1 MLYSFEKPREKN
13 VLNIF
18 EWHYNSSIFSA
29 HVLASIGGLL
39 GLGLGMSFISVIE
52 ILYYVFFRRLF
63 LWQRVKWLRL
73 SIRMTRIFSRN
84 SKEERKGHDPV
95 SSDVAQNNNIIWP
108 SSTTLTSTVSTI
120 SSPTFNHPLPLAR
133 RYSLNLPPHL
143 QKQLSKY

>member
-1 MLYSFEKPREKN
+1 
-13 VLNIF
+13 LNATIIRQF
-18 EWHYNSSIFSA
+18 CSA

-95 SSDVAQNNNIIWP
+95 SFDAAQNNNIIWP

-120 SSPTFNHPLPLAR
+120 SSPTLNHPVPFTR